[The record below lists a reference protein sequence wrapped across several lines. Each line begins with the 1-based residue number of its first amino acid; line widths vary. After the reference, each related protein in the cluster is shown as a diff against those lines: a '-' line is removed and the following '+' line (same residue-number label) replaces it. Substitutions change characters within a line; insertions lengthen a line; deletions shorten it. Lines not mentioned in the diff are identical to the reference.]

1 MLNTRGIT
9 LRELMELSVLGKA
22 KVISGQQGLDRV
34 VRFVDIMEVPD
45 LKGWISEGV
54 MLLTTAYSI
63 RHDPSLL
70 TELIYTLDN
79 LGAAALAIKPAR
91 FLKEIPQG
99 AIEASNACGLP
110 IVEIPPEIPYTDI
123 TQPVMELLLGRQ
135 AMLLRRAEE
144 VYRTLTTMVLENSG
158 IQAVS
163 DNVADF
169 LKAPVA
175 LVDTERKTIVSSPA
189 DFDWSQRESPLN
201 WNIHVDRR
209 TVARLLVDK
218 EQLDDMEEVGIEQA
232 RLVFALELMRRKV
245 AEDTEFRLRGN
256 FIDELLT
263 PPLPSRHEV
272 ERRARQLGM
281 NPEHKWE
288 VAVIEGETA
297 PSEETVNRLLER
309 EAKKRGVTP
318 HVEYRSSRAVLFL
331 PTQEGRKFTPG
342 GDAQEPWEKT
352 LEGWL
357 KDKSEGLSSY
367 RSGIGTSEYLWHIHT
382 SYNEARKALSI
393 SRRLGQ
399 GTGGV
404 TRYEEMEVYHL
415 LEGLGGPG
423 FERLF
428 ERKLGKLRQY
438 DQEHDS
444 NMMLTFYHYLECRG
458 SLIETANSLYIHRNS
473 VKYRL
478 ERIRDI
484 TGFDLNDPRE
494 QFVCHL
500 CLIYYYLQEK

>member
-1 MLNTRGIT
+1 MNTRGIT
-9 LRELMELSVLGKA
+9 LRELMQLPILSKA
-22 KVISGQQGLDRV
+22 TVISGVQGLDRV
-34 VRFVDIMEVPD
+34 VRFVDVMEVPD

-70 TELIYTLDN
+70 TELIYTLDQ

-99 AIEASNACGLP
+99 AIEASNDCGLP

-175 LVDTERKTIVSSPA
+175 LVDPERNIIVSSPSR
-189 DFDWSQRESPLN
+189 FDWSQAAQPLS

-232 RLVFALELMRRKV
+232 RLVFALELMRKKV

-297 PSEETVNRLLER
+297 PNEETVNRLLEQ
-309 EAKKRGVTP
+309 EARKRGVTP
-318 HVEYRSSRAVLFL
+318 HAEFRSNRAVLFL
-331 PTQEGRKFTPG
+331 PTPEGRKFGVAADKGTSW
-342 GDAQEPWEKT
+342 AVT

-357 KDKSEGLSSY
+357 SDKTEGLGGY
-367 RSGIGTSEYLWHIHT
+367 RTGVGTSEYLWDIQT
-382 SYNEARKALSI
+382 SYNEARKALSVAK
-393 SRRLGQ
+393 RLGQ
-399 GTGGV
+399 GAGGV
-404 TRYEEMEVYHL
+404 TRYEEIEVYHL
-415 LEGLGGPG
+415 LEGLDREG
-423 FERLF
+423 FAALF
-428 ERKLGKLRQY
+428 ERKLGKLLQY

-444 NMMLTFYHYLECRG
+444 NMLLTFYHYLECRG

>member
-1 MLNTRGIT
+1 MNTRGIT
-9 LRELMELSVLGKA
+9 LRELLQLPILGTA
-22 KVISGQQGLDRV
+22 TVVSGGQGLDRI

-70 TELIYTLDN
+70 TELVYTLDK

-91 FLKEIPQG
+91 FLKEIPQA

-110 IVEIPPEIPYTDI
+110 IVEIPPEIPYTNI

-175 LVDTERKTIVSSPA
+175 LVDTQRSIIVSSPSN
-189 DFDWSQRESPLN
+189 FDWSQKTSPLN
-201 WNIHVDRR
+201 WNINVDKR

-218 EQLDDMEEVGIEQA
+218 EKLDDMEEVGIEQA

-297 PSEETVNRLLER
+297 PSEETVNRLLDR
-309 EAKKRGVTP
+309 EARKRGVTP

-331 PTQEGRKFTPG
+331 PTPEGRKFTGAAG
-342 GDAQEPWEKT
+342 GEEPWAAT
-352 LEGWL
+352 LESWL
-357 KDKSEGLSSY
+357 HDKSEGLSAY
-367 RSGIGTSEYLWHIHT
+367 RTGIGTPEDLWNIHT
-382 SYNEARKALSI
+382 SYNEARKALSV
-393 SRRLGQ
+393 SKRLGQ
-399 GTGGV
+399 GAGAV
-404 TRYEEMEVYHL
+404 TQYEEMEVYHL
-415 LEGLGGPG
+415 LEGLSGQG
-423 FERLF
+423 FEVLF
-428 ERKLGKLRQY
+428 ERKLGKLLRY

-444 NMMLTFYHYLECRG
+444 NMLLTFYHYLEHRG
-458 SLIETANSLYIHRNS
+458 SLIDTASSLYIHRNS

>member
-1 MLNTRGIT
+1 MDTRGIT
-9 LRELMELSVLGKA
+9 LRELMQLPILGKA
-22 KVISGQQGLDRV
+22 RVVSGQQGLDRV

-45 LKGWISEGV
+45 LQGWISEGV

-70 TELIYTLDN
+70 TELVYTLDQ

-91 FLKEIPQG
+91 FLKEIPE
-99 AIEASNACGLP
+99 AALEASNICGLP
-110 IVEIPPEIPYTDI
+110 IVEIPPDIPYTDI

-163 DNVADF
+163 DNVSEF

-175 LVDTERKTIVSSPA
+175 LVDNDRRIIVSSPSDYEWGAA
-189 DFDWSQRESPLN
+189 DAPLSWSIN
-201 WNIHVDRR
+201 VDRR
-209 TVARLLVDK
+209 LVAKLLVDK
-218 EQLDDMEEVGIEQA
+218 QQLDDMEEVGIEQA
-232 RLVFALELMRRKV
+232 RLVFALELMRNKV

-281 NPEHKWE
+281 NPEHSWE

-297 PSEETVNRLLER
+297 PKEETLIRLLDR
-309 EAKKRGVTP
+309 EARRRGVLP
-318 HVEYRSSRAVLFL
+318 HMEFRSNRAVLFL
-331 PTQEGRKFTPG
+331 PTPEARRFAGAG
-342 GDAQEPWEKT
+342 LAEESWGDT
-352 LEGWL
+352 LKSWL
-357 KDKSEGLSSY
+357 LDKNEGLGGY
-367 RSGIGTSEYLWHIHT
+367 RSGIGTAEPLWNIHA
-382 SYNEARKALSI
+382 SYNEARKALSV
-393 SRRLGQ
+393 SRRLGAAA
-399 GTGGV
+399 GGV
-404 TRYEEMEVYHL
+404 TNYEEIEVYHL
-415 LEGLGGPG
+415 LEGTSGPG
-423 FERLF
+423 FAALF
-428 ERKLGKLRQY
+428 ERKLGKLLRY
-438 DQEHDS
+438 DEEHDS
-444 NMMLTFYHYLECRG
+444 NMLLTFYHYLECRG
-458 SLIETANSLYIHRNS
+458 SLVETSNSLFIHRNS

-484 TGFDLNDPRE
+484 TGFDLSDPRE

-500 CLIYYYLQEK
+500 CLIYHYLQEK

>member
-1 MLNTRGIT
+1 MNTRGIT
-9 LRELMELSVLGKA
+9 LRELMELPELKKA
-22 KVISGQQGLDRV
+22 KVISGEQGLERI

-45 LKGWISEGV
+45 LKGWVSEGV

-70 TELIYTLDN
+70 TDLIYTLN
-79 LGAAALAIKPAR
+79 NVGAAALAIKPAR

-158 IQAVS
+158 IQAVT
-163 DNVADF
+163 DNVAEF

-175 LVDTERKTIVSSPA
+175 LVDTEQQIIVSSPS
-189 DFDWSQRESPLN
+189 DFDWEHRPAPLS

-209 TVARLLVDK
+209 TVARLQVDK
-218 EQLDDMEEVGIEQA
+218 ERLDDMEEVGIEQA

-272 ERRARQLGM
+272 QRRARQLKM

-297 PSEETVNRLLER
+297 PDEETVNRLLDR
-309 EAKKRGVTP
+309 EARRRGVIP

-331 PTQEGRKFTPG
+331 PTPEGRKSAST
-342 GDAQEPWEKT
+342 DDDEDSWART

-357 KDKSEGLSSY
+357 QDKSTGLGSY
-367 RSGIGTSEYLWHIHT
+367 RSGIGTPEYLWDIYT
-382 SYNEARKALSI
+382 SYNEARKALSV

-399 GTGGV
+399 GGGSV
-404 TRYEEMEVYHL
+404 TRYEQMEVYHL
-415 LEGLGGPG
+415 LEGLDSQR

-428 ERKLGKLRQY
+428 ERKLGKLLRY
-438 DQEHDS
+438 DKEHDS
-444 NMMLTFYHYLECRG
+444 NMLLTFYHYLECRG

>member
-1 MLNTRGIT
+1 MNTRGIT
-9 LRELMELSVLGKA
+9 LRELMQLPVLSKA
-22 KVISGQQGLDRV
+22 TIISGASGMDRV

-70 TELIYTLDN
+70 TELVYTLDQ

-163 DNVADF
+163 DNVAEF
-169 LKAPVA
+169 LKASVA
-175 LVDTERKTIVSSPA
+175 LVDTERNIIVSSPSQ
-189 DFDWSQRESPLN
+189 FDWSLAEQPLS

-209 TVARLLVDK
+209 TVAKLLVDK

-232 RLVFALELMRRKV
+232 RLVFALELMRKKV

-297 PSEETVNRLLER
+297 PSEETVNRLLEQ
-309 EAKKRGVTP
+309 EARKRGVTP
-318 HVEYRSSRAVLFL
+318 HAEFRSNRAVLFL
-331 PTQEGRKFTPG
+331 PAPEGRKFG
-342 GDAQEPWEKT
+342 VAGDKEASWTAT

-357 KDKSEGLSSY
+357 LDKAEGLGSY
-367 RSGIGTSEYLWHIHT
+367 RTGVGTSEYLWDIQT
-382 SYNEARKALSI
+382 SYNEARKALSVA
-393 SRRLGQ
+393 RRLGQ
-399 GTGGV
+399 GAGGV
-404 TRYEEMEVYHL
+404 TRYEEIEVYHL
-415 LEGLGGPG
+415 LEGLSGDG
-423 FERLF
+423 FAALF

-444 NMMLTFYHYLECRG
+444 NMLLTFYHYLECRG

-478 ERIRDI
+478 ERIRAI

>member
-1 MLNTRGIT
+1 MNTRGIT
-9 LRELMELSVLGKA
+9 LRELMELKVLSKA
-22 KVISGQQGLDRV
+22 TVISGIQGLDRV

-70 TELIYTLDN
+70 TELVYTLDQ

-99 AIEASNACGLP
+99 AIEASNICGLP

-163 DNVADF
+163 DNVAEF

-175 LVDTERKTIVSSPA
+175 LVNTERKVIVSSPSA
-189 DFDWSQRESPLN
+189 FDWSMAEEPLS

-218 EQLDDMEEVGIEQA
+218 KKLDEMEEVGIEQA
-232 RLVFALELMRRKV
+232 RLVFALELMREKV

-297 PSEETVNRLLER
+297 PNEETVNRLLDR
-309 EAKKRGVTP
+309 EARKRGVTP
-318 HVEYRSSRAVLFL
+318 HAEFRSNRAVLFL
-331 PTQEGRKFTPG
+331 PTPDGRRFNTAGEGEETW
-342 GDAQEPWEKT
+342 AAT

-357 KDKSEGLSSY
+357 QDKAEGLGGY
-367 RSGIGTSEYLWHIHT
+367 RTGVGTQEYLWDIQT
-382 SYNEARKALSI
+382 SYNEARKALSVA
-393 SRRLGQ
+393 RRLGQ
-399 GTGGV
+399 GAGGV
-404 TRYEEMEVYHL
+404 TRYEEIEVYHL
-415 LEGLGGPG
+415 LEGLSGDG
-423 FERLF
+423 FAALF

-444 NMMLTFYHYLECRG
+444 NMLLTFYHYLECRG

>member
-1 MLNTRGIT
+1 MNTRGIT
-9 LRELMELSVLGKA
+9 LRELMQLPILSTARV
-22 KVISGQQGLDRV
+22 VSGEQGLDRV

-45 LKGWISEGV
+45 LTGWVSEGV

-70 TELIYTLDN
+70 TELIHTLDR

-91 FLKEIPQG
+91 FLKEIPEA
-99 AIEASNACGLP
+99 AIQASNACGLP

-175 LVDTERKTIVSSPA
+175 LVDNDMRIIVSSPSN
-189 DFDWSQRESPLN
+189 FDWTERESPLSWSIN
-201 WNIHVDRR
+201 VDRR
-209 TVARLLVDK
+209 LVAKLLVDK

-232 RLVFALELMRRKV
+232 RLVFALELMRKKV

-263 PPLPSRHEV
+263 PPLPTRHEV

-281 NPEHKWE
+281 NPEHLWE

-297 PSEETVNRLLER
+297 PKEETLTRLLDR
-309 EAKKRGVTP
+309 EARRRGVLP
-318 HVEYRSSRAVLFL
+318 HVEFRSNRAVLFL
-331 PTQEGRKFTPG
+331 PTPEARRFTADIDETETWG
-342 GDAQEPWEKT
+342 AT

-357 KDKSEGLSSY
+357 LDKNEGLAGY
-367 RSGIGTSEYLWHIHT
+367 RTGMGTSEQLWNIHT

-399 GTGGV
+399 GTGGII
-404 TRYEEMEVYHL
+404 TRYEEVEVYHL
-415 LEGLGGPG
+415 LEATSGPG
-423 FERLF
+423 FADLF

-438 DQEHDS
+438 DQDHDS
-444 NMMLTFYHYLECRG
+444 NMLLTFYHYLECRG

>member
-1 MLNTRGIT
+1 MKTRGIT
-9 LRELMELSVLGKA
+9 LRELMQLSVLGKA
-22 KVISGQQGLDRV
+22 RVVSGEQGLDRV

-70 TELIYTLDN
+70 AELIYTLDN

-91 FLKEIPQG
+91 FLKEIPQS
-99 AIEASNACGLP
+99 AIDASNDCGLP

-123 TQPVMELLLGRQ
+123 TQPVTELLLGRQ

-158 IQAVS
+158 IQAVT
-163 DNVADF
+163 DNVAEF

-175 LVDTERKTIVSSPA
+175 LVDPERRIIVTSPA
-189 DFDWSQRESPLN
+189 DYDWQQETVPLN
-201 WNIHVDRR
+201 WSIHVDRR
-209 TVARLLVDK
+209 TVAKLLVDK
-218 EQLDDMEEVGIEQA
+218 ERLDDMEEVGIEQA

-297 PSEETVNRLLER
+297 PSEETVNNLLDR

-318 HVEYRSSRAVLFL
+318 HAEYRSSRAVLFL
-331 PTQEGRKFTPG
+331 PTPEGRKLSAAE
-342 GDAQEPWEKT
+342 DIQESWSKT

-357 KDKSEGLSSY
+357 LDKSNGLSNY
-367 RSGIGTSEYLWHIHT
+367 RTGVGTPEYLWDIYT
-382 SYNEARKALSI
+382 SYNEARKALSV

-399 GTGGV
+399 GPGSV

-415 LEGLGGPG
+415 LEGLSGPG
-423 FERLF
+423 FEHLF
-428 ERKLGKLRQY
+428 ERKLGKLLQY

-444 NMMLTFYHYLECRG
+444 NMLLTFYHYLECRG
-458 SLIETANSLYIHRNS
+458 SLIDTANSLYIHRNS

>member
-1 MLNTRGIT
+1 MNTQGIT
-9 LRELMELSVLGKA
+9 LRELMQLPILSKA
-22 KVISGQQGLDRV
+22 SVISGVQGLDRV

-70 TELIYTLDN
+70 TELVYTLDQ

-163 DNVADF
+163 DNVAEF

-175 LVDTERKTIVSSPA
+175 LVDTERNIIVSSPSQ
-189 DFDWSQRESPLN
+189 FDWSRAEQPLS

-209 TVARLLVDK
+209 TVARLLVHK

-232 RLVFALELMRRKV
+232 RLVFALELMRKKV

-281 NPEHKWE
+281 NPGHKWE

-297 PSEETVNRLLER
+297 PDEETVNRLLEQ
-309 EAKKRGVTP
+309 EALKRGVMP
-318 HVEYRSSRAVLFL
+318 HAEFRSNRAVLFL
-331 PTQEGRKFTPG
+331 PTPEGRKFAVA
-342 GDAQEPWEKT
+342 GDAGESWAAT

-357 KDKSEGLSSY
+357 RDKEEGLGGY
-367 RSGIGTSEYLWHIHT
+367 RTGVGTSEYLWDIQA

-393 SRRLGQ
+393 ARRLGQ
-399 GTGGV
+399 GAGGV
-404 TRYEEMEVYHL
+404 TRYEEIEVYHL
-415 LEGLGGPG
+415 LEGLSGEGIAA
-423 FERLF
+423 LF

-444 NMMLTFYHYLECRG
+444 NMLLTFYHYLEFRG

>member
-1 MLNTRGIT
+1 MSTRGIT
-9 LRELMELSVLGKA
+9 LRELLQLPILGTA
-22 KVISGQQGLDRV
+22 TVVSGGQGLDRI

-70 TELIYTLDN
+70 TELVYTLDK

-91 FLKEIPQG
+91 FLKEIPQA

-110 IVEIPPEIPYTDI
+110 IVEIPPEIPYTNI

-175 LVDTERKTIVSSPA
+175 LVDTQRSIIVSSPSN
-189 DFDWSQRESPLN
+189 FDWSQKTSPLN
-201 WNIHVDRR
+201 WNINVDKR

-218 EQLDDMEEVGIEQA
+218 EKLDDMEEVGIEQA

-297 PSEETVNRLLER
+297 PSEETVNRLLDR
-309 EAKKRGVTP
+309 
-318 HVEYRSSRAVLFL
+318 
-331 PTQEGRKFTPG
+331 
-342 GDAQEPWEKT
+342 
-352 LEGWL
+352 
-357 KDKSEGLSSY
+357 
-367 RSGIGTSEYLWHIHT
+367 
-382 SYNEARKALSI
+382 EARK
-393 SRRLGQ
+393 
-399 GTGGV
+399 
-404 TRYEEMEVYHL
+404 
-415 LEGLGGPG
+415 
-423 FERLF
+423 
-428 ERKLGKLRQY
+428 
-438 DQEHDS
+438 
-444 NMMLTFYHYLECRG
+444 RG
-458 SLIETANSLYIHRNS
+458 
-473 VKYRL
+473 
-478 ERIRDI
+478 
-484 TGFDLNDPRE
+484 
-494 QFVCHL
+494 
-500 CLIYYYLQEK
+500 

>member
-9 LRELMELSVLGKA
+9 LRELMQLPILSKA
-22 KVISGQQGLDRV
+22 TVISGGQGLDRV

-70 TELIYTLDN
+70 TNLIYTLDN

-158 IQAVS
+158 IQAVT

-175 LVDTERKTIVSSPA
+175 LVDTDRQIIVSSPS
-189 DFDWSQRESPLN
+189 DYSWPQNGGTLN

-218 EQLDDMEEVGIEQA
+218 EKLDDMEEVGIEQA
-232 RLVFALELMRRKV
+232 RLVFALELMRKKV

-297 PSEETVNRLLER
+297 PSEETVNRLLDR

-318 HVEYRSSRAVLFL
+318 HAEYRSSRAVLFL
-331 PTQEGRKFTPG
+331 PTPEGRKFSASA
-342 GDAQEPWEKT
+342 DEEPWAKA
-352 LEGWL
+352 LERWL
-357 KDKSEGLSSY
+357 QDKSEGLGSY
-367 RSGIGTSEYLWHIHT
+367 RTGIGTPEFLWDIHT
-382 SYNEARKALSI
+382 SYNEARKALSV

-399 GTGGV
+399 GAGTV

-428 ERKLGKLRQY
+428 ERKLGKLLRY

-444 NMMLTFYHYLECRG
+444 NMLLTFYHYLECRG

-484 TGFDLNDPRE
+484 TGFDQNDPRE